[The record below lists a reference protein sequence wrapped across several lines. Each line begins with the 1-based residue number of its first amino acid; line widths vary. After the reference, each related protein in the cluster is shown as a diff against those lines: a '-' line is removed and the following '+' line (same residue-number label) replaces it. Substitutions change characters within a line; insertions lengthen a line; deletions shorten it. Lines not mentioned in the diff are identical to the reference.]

1 MIQEKKIKTF
11 LRILIYKPQDLV
23 LKLYKKSPLLA
34 GFFYGFPENVTFQK
48 IRFIV

>member
-11 LRILIYKPQDLV
+11 LRILIYKPQGLV
-23 LKLYKKSPLLA
+23 LKLYKKARLQRA
-34 GFFYGFPENVTFQK
+34 FFYGFPENVTFLK

>member
-23 LKLYKKSPLLA
+23 LKLYKKKPAVSGLFLWLS
-34 GFFYGFPENVTFQK
+34 
-48 IRFIV
+48 